1 MASIYK
7 RGSIWWGRVR
17 RQGREFREPLKTT
30 SRAVAEKRLKDWIAR
45 MDAIAWGDKPRRTFD
60 EMALGFLDDHAKNL
74 RPQSLRRYETSLKA
88 LTPHFEG
95 LTLDQITRAT
105 LAAYEADRRRLVS
118 APTVRRDLAC
128 LSSMFTWAI
137 AWEWCEVNPVSPFLK
152 ARSKRGL
159 KEAPARTRYLSHEEE
174 ARLLAAA
181 PSYLEPMIA
190 VAIDTGLRLEEQ
202 LSLTWDQVNLAAR
215 EIRVERTKSGEPRT
229 VPILPRA
236 GTILGTL
243 PRHIHSRYVF
253 CKSDGTRYGKLTRG
267 LAAAVKRAG
276 IATLQWH
283 DLRRTCGCRLQQ
295 DHGFKLDRIRE
306 WLGHA
311 SVVQTERAYA
321 FLRVED
327 LHAAIDAGTKTGT
340 RHADS

>member
-1 MASIYK
+1 
-7 RGSIWWGRVR
+7 
-17 RQGREFREPLKTT
+17 
-30 SRAVAEKRLKDWIAR
+30 

-60 EMALGFLDDHAKNL
+60 EMALGFLDDHARNL
-74 RPQSLRRYETSLKA
+74 RPQSLRRYEISLKA

-105 LAAYEADRRRLVS
+105 LAAYEADRRRLVTAS
-118 APTVRRDLAC
+118 TVRRDLAC
-128 LSSMFTWAI
+128 LSSMFSWAI
-137 AWEWCEVNPVSPFLK
+137 AWEWREANPVGPFLK
-152 ARSKRGL
+152 ARAKRGL
-159 KEAPARTRYLSHEEE
+159 KESASRTRYLSREEE
-174 ARLLAAA
+174 VRLLAAA
-181 PSYLEPMIA
+181 PAYLGPMIA

-202 LSLTWDQVNLAAR
+202 LSLTWDQVSLGAR
-215 EIRVERTKSGEPRT
+215 EILVELTKSGKSRT

-267 LAAAVKRAG
+267 LAGAAKRAG
-276 IATLQWH
+276 IAKLQWH
-283 DLRRTCGCRLQQ
+283 DLRRTCGCRLLQ
-295 DHGFKLDRIRE
+295 DHGLDINRVKE

-321 FLRVED
+321 FLRTED
-327 LHAAIDAGTKTGT
+327 LHAAIDARTKTGT
-340 RHADS
+340 GHADS